1 MFTCNEIICYENGKE
16 LIDLTKYYLEHKN
29 ERDKIGEKGERR
41 LTRSTRMERVK
52 EMLRTIG

>member
-29 ERDKIGEKGERR
+29 ERNKIGEKGREGLQRAHVWR
-41 LTRSTRMERVK
+41 E
-52 EMLRTIG
+52 